1 MSLDLKTKRMTF
13 QHQPDA
19 HMAQENPVQNQWYT
33 VLDTTREAK
42 VYGLTV
48 LVWTANETLE
58 VRITVD
64 GNVLTGSI
72 EATHTTYY
80 YVHHALYAEALIIDG
95 NVFLLMKYA
104 ALEGRN
110 VKIEVRKTT
119 AAGSGTL
126 EARAVWAKR

>member
-1 MSLDLKTKRMTF
+1 MSLDLKTKRITF

-19 HMAQENPVQNQWYT
+19 HIAIENPNQNEWYP
-33 VLDTTREAK
+33 VLETTREAK

-48 LVWTANETLE
+48 LVWTTSETLE

-80 YVHHALYAEALIIDG
+80 YVHHALYAEALVIDG

-110 VKIEVRKTT
+110 VKIEIRKTT
-119 AAGSGTL
+119 DAGSGTL